1 MKHPTLMVFLAS
13 TLAVFGALAW
23 VTRHALSL
31 ERQQRQAR
39 VDAQIQERVR
49 LALWRMDSK
58 ANALIA
64 RESARPY
71 FEYQPFYPA
80 ERAYTR
86 MLEEVKTGEVLVP
99 SPLLTLRDR
108 YVKLFF
114 QVDALGV
121 VTSPQAPTGNLRDL
135 AEAAYVSPNDV
146 IGAGDRLEEVSAWL
160 QEPREVAQQALMD
173 AGASPPQPSPE
184 AYTGSTQIEGEAA
197 RLASGNASLGNATSR
212 SVDGERGPAG
222 TEGQNKADQPSP
234 PPASKA
240 GQEQSLAEY
249 RARISTTESAKE
261 TAQVENRALTKQ
273 ASRSAPPPQSGG
285 QERQQAEAGNVAP
298 EEAKKPASNP
308 AQVSTPLTE
317 LNATG
322 LAMEPSAKDRA
333 EKEPPKSESE
343 ALQKDKSDAASTPAM
358 PAVSAPPGRPS
369 SPSGGRGTPADT
381 EAEIKRVMTPPEPA
395 STGSPARAADPNN
408 AHSDDL
414 QAKLLEWSKEG
425 RHYDLGTELKYI
437 YGGVPVEESAV
448 EVGSF
453 SARWA
458 AGVRTREVVTPELL
472 FVRDVELGSSLVRQ
486 GFWVNWDVLREDL
499 LEGVRDLLPQATLS
513 PLTDLHADEG
523 DVDVLGRRLAS
534 FPAELEPGPDCAA
547 SLGAGVYGWSALR
560 NTLILAWAG
569 VLIAI
574 AAIAFLLRAATDLA
588 ERRGRFVSAVTHE
601 LRTPL
606 TTFVMYS
613 QMLADGMVP
622 EGEARQHYYGT
633 LKREASR
640 LAGIVENVLE
650 FARLSRSKRARK
662 APTTQNSVRA
672 SDLMERLTL
681 PLKQRV
687 EQAQQT
693 LDVSVDESAREQ
705 AVTTDELT
713 LERILFNLVDNACKY
728 GKGPGGVVRVHVS
741 VDGPSIVFAVSDD
754 GPGIGAEDRPR
765 IFRAFERGGKQADG
779 SIPGLGLG
787 LALSRG
793 LAKDLGG
800 DLVLASAVPATF
812 VLRVPR

>member
-1 MKHPTLMVFLAS
+1 MKHPTLIVFLAS

-39 VDAQIQERVR
+39 VDAQVQERVR

-86 MLEEVKTGEVLVP
+86 MLEEVRTGEVLVP

-114 QVDALGV
+114 QVDSLGV

-135 AEAAYVSPNDV
+135 AEAAYVSPTDV
-146 IGAGDRLEEVSAWL
+146 IGAGDRLEAVSEWL
-160 QEPREVAQQALMD
+160 QTPREVAKQAMSDAIVAPPAATPQSSPRADGMD
-173 AGASPPQPSPE
+173 DHAFQVS
-184 AYTGSTQIEGEAA
+184 TGTLE
-197 RLASGNASLGNATSR
+197 
-212 SVDGERGPAG
+212 GERGPAG
-222 TEGQNKADQPSP
+222 SGGQFKPEQASQ
-234 PPASKA
+234 PPASKVA
-240 GQEQSLAEY
+240 QQQSLAEY
-249 RARISTTESAKE
+249 RARISSTESAKE
-261 TAQVENRALTKQ
+261 TAQVENRAPNKQ
-273 ASRSAPPPQSGG
+273 TSRGGAPPPPSAGTG
-285 QERQQAEAGNVAP
+285 RQQSESGETAVAD
-298 EEAKKPASNP
+298 AKKPASESAKEP
-308 AQVSTPLTE
+308 VIAEPHADSQS
-317 LNATG
+317 AG
-322 LAMEPSAKDRA
+322 LAIAPGTKSPTEQQTPESEHDAPAKDKGDVAAASPVPMVGTPSAR
-333 EKEPPKSESE
+333 PGSPFGSELAPANKAPE
-343 ALQKDKSDAASTPAM
+343 IQRVMDAAPPA
-358 PAVSAPPGRPS
+358 PAATMGNV
-369 SPSGGRGTPADT
+369 ADQD
-381 EAEIKRVMTPPEPA
+381 A
-395 STGSPARAADPNN
+395 STR
-408 AHSDDL
+408 DDI
-414 QAKLLEWSKEG
+414 QAKLRTWTNEG
-425 RHYDLGTELKYI
+425 RLLDLGAGLTHM
-437 YGGVPVEESAV
+437 YGGLPDEERAV

-458 AGVRTREVVTPELL
+458 GGSGVRQTLQPELL
-472 FVRDVELGSSLVRQ
+472 FVRDVELGQSRVMQ
-486 GFWVNWDVLREDL
+486 GFWVDWDVLRTDL
-499 LEGVRDLLPQATLS
+499 LEGVRDLLPQATLTPVTS
-513 PLTDLHADEG
+513 TRADEG

-560 NTLILAWAG
+560 NTLLLAWAG

-662 APTTQNSVRA
+662 APSTGGSVRA
-672 SDLMERLTL
+672 SDLMERLSL

-687 EQAQQT
+687 EQAQQM
-693 LDVSVDESAREQ
+693 LDVTVDESAQEQ
-705 AVTTDELT
+705 IVTTDELT

-765 IFRAFERGGKQADG
+765 IFKAFERGGKQADG

-800 DLVLASAVPATF
+800 DLVLASSVPATF
-812 VLRVPR
+812 VLKVPR

>member
-1 MKHPTLMVFLAS
+1 MKHPTLLVFIAS

-39 VDAQIQERVR
+39 VDAQVQERVR

-86 MLEEVKTGEVLVP
+86 MLEEVRTGEVLVP

-114 QVDALGV
+114 QVDSLGI

-135 AEAAYVSPNDV
+135 AEAAYVSPADV
-146 IGAGDRLEEVSAWL
+146 IGAGDRLEAVSEWL
-160 QEPREVAQQALMD
+160 LMPRTVAKQVMSD
-173 AGASPPQPSPE
+173 ANVAPPVPSPE
-184 AYTGSTQIEGEAA
+184 ADVRAEGVETQSYQLSPGSA
-197 RLASGNASLGNATSR
+197 
-212 SVDGERGPAG
+212 DGERSPAG
-222 TEGQNKADQPSP
+222 SGGQVKVEPASQ
-234 PPASKA
+234 PPANKVA
-240 GQEQSLAEY
+240 QEQSLAEY
-249 RARISTTESAKE
+249 RARISSTESAKE
-261 TAQVENRALTKQ
+261 TAQVENRAPNKQ
-273 ASRSAPPPQSGG
+273 TGRSVAPPPASAGTG
-285 QERQQAEAGNVAP
+285 RQQSESGETEVAD
-298 EEAKKPASNP
+298 AKKPAREVAKEP
-308 AQVSTPLTE
+308 VIGAPQVDPKS
-317 LNATG
+317 AG
-322 LAMEPSAKDRA
+322 LAVAPVTESPAEPKT
-333 EKEPPKSESE
+333 PKSNND
-343 ALQKDKSDAASTPAM
+343 APVKDKGDVAAIPPTPA
-358 PAVSAPPGRPS
+358 AGTTPGRLG
-369 SPSGGRGTPADT
+369 SPSGGDLAPADKAP
-381 EAEIKRVMTPPEPA
+381 EVQRVMSPRMPA
-395 STGSPARAADPNN
+395 PTGTTGNAADQDANTG
-408 AHSDDL
+408 DDL
-414 QAKLLEWSKEG
+414 RTKLRDWTREG
-425 RHYDLGTELKYI
+425 RHFDLGEGLKHM
-437 YGGVPVEESAV
+437 YGGVPAEESAV

-458 AGVRTREVVTPELL
+458 GGSGVREALPPELL
-472 FVRDVELGSSLVRQ
+472 FVREVELGASRVKQ
-486 GFWVNWDVLREDL
+486 GFWVDWEVLRKDL
-499 LEGVRDLLPQATLS
+499 LEGVRDLLPQATLT
-513 PLTDLHADEG
+513 PVTDTLADEG

-569 VLIAI
+569 VLMAI

-662 APTTQNSVRA
+662 APLTGGSVRA
-672 SDLMERLTL
+672 SDLMERLSL

-693 LDVSVDESAREQ
+693 LDVTIDESAQEQ

-741 VDGPSIVFAVSDD
+741 VDGPSIVFTVSDD

-765 IFRAFERGGKQADG
+765 IFKAFERGGKQADG

-800 DLVLASAVPATF
+800 DLALASSVPATF
-812 VLRVPR
+812 VLKVPR

>member
-1 MKHPTLMVFLAS
+1 MTVKHPTLMVFLAS

-39 VDAQIQERVR
+39 IEAQVQERVR
-49 LALWRMDSK
+49 LALWRMESK

-80 ERAYTR
+80 GRAYTR
-86 MLEEVKTGEVLVP
+86 MLEEVRAGEVLVP

-114 QVDALGV
+114 QIDALGI

-135 AEAAYVSPNDV
+135 AEATYLSSTDV
-146 IGAGDRLEEVSAWL
+146 IGAGDRLEVVSRWMTRS
-160 QEPREVAQQALMD
+160 QEIVGPAPMDSSAPVAPSTTVDVMKDGLSAKKQA
-173 AGASPPQPSPE
+173 APPDSTPESGRGPGTPPPS
-184 AYTGSTQIEGEAA
+184 QVKGEA
-197 RLASGNASLGNATSR
+197 NAQLSSRNAA
-212 SVDGERGPAG
+212 E
-222 TEGQNKADQPSP
+222 
-234 PPASKA
+234 
-240 GQEQSLAEY
+240 EQSLAEY
-249 RARISTTESAKE
+249 RARISSTESAKE
-261 TAQVENRALTKQ
+261 TPQVDNRAPTKQ
-273 ASRSAPPPQSGG
+273 ASRSATG
-285 QERQQAEAGNVAP
+285 QTAGVNARQQADPAVVAEAS
-298 EEAKKPASNP
+298 KPQSDQARTN
-308 AQVSTPLTE
+308 
-317 LNATG
+317 
-322 LAMEPSAKDRA
+322 
-333 EKEPPKSESE
+333 EPP
-343 ALQKDKSDAASTPAM
+343 PG
-358 PAVSAPPGRPS
+358 APTGRAQAP
-369 SPSGGRGTPADT
+369 
-381 EAEIKRVMTPPEPA
+381 
-395 STGSPARAADPNN
+395 PARAAAPPATPVSEPDRKDKD
-408 AHSDDL
+408 AASSDFSRSGGSARPESPGRPGGVRQSPSEQKGVVPQSASPPVSTLPAPPALEADAYDANLDTVHEKL
-414 QAKLLEWSKEG
+414 QAMMKDQQPL
-425 RHYDLGTELKYI
+425 DLGVGLNRFYS
-437 YGGVPVEESAV
+437 GVPNDESAV
-448 EVGSF
+448 EIGSF
-453 SARWA
+453 TAQWAGGHGAR
-458 AGVRTREVVTPELL
+458 GTTQPELL
-472 FVRDVELGSSLVRQ
+472 FVREIELGESKVRQ
-486 GFWVNWDVLREDL
+486 GFWVDWEVLRKDL
-499 LEGVRDLLPQATLS
+499 LDGVRDLLPEATLTPVTS
-513 PLTDLHADEG
+513 MHTDTG
-523 DVDVLGRRLAS
+523 NVDVLGRRLAS

-547 SLGAGVYGWSALR
+547 SLGAGLYGWSPLR

-622 EGEARQHYYGT
+622 EGDAKQHYYGT

-650 FARLSRSKRARK
+650 FARVSRSKRARK
-662 APTTQNSVRA
+662 APSNGSSVPA
-672 SDLMERLTL
+672 SALMERLSL
-681 PLKQRV
+681 PLKQRT
-687 EQAQQT
+687 EQAQQL
-693 LDVSVDESAREQ
+693 LDVSIDEAAKGQ
-705 AVTTDELT
+705 LVTTDELT
-713 LERILFNLVDNACKY
+713 IERILFNLVDNACKY

-741 VDGPSIVFAVSDD
+741 VDGPSIVFTVSDD
-754 GPGIGAEDRPR
+754 GPGIGADDRPR
-765 IFRAFERGGKQADG
+765 IFKAFERGGKQADG

-800 DLVLASAVPATF
+800 DLTLVSAVPATF

>member
-1 MKHPTLMVFLAS
+1 VNVKHPTLLVFLAS

-39 VDAQIQERVR
+39 VDAQVQERVR

-86 MLEEVKTGEVLVP
+86 MLEEVRTGEVLVP

-114 QVDALGV
+114 QVDSLGV

-135 AEAAYVSPNDV
+135 AEAAYVSPTDV
-146 IGAGDRLEEVSAWL
+146 IGAGDRLEAVSEWL
-160 QEPREVAQQALMD
+160 QSPGEIAKQAMSD
-173 AGASPPQPSPE
+173 ANAAPPAPSPE
-184 AYTGSTQIEGEAA
+184 ADVRAEGVDTQSYQLSPG
-197 RLASGNASLGNATSR
+197 
-212 SVDGERGPAG
+212 SVDGERSPAG
-222 TEGQNKADQPSP
+222 SVGQVKVDPASQ
-234 PPASKA
+234 PPASKVA
-240 GQEQSLAEY
+240 QQQSLAEY
-249 RARISTTESAKE
+249 RARISSTESAKE
-261 TAQVENRALTKQ
+261 TAQVENRAPNKQ
-273 ASRSAPPPQSGG
+273 TSRGGAPPPPSAGTG
-285 QERQQAEAGNVAP
+285 RQQSESGETAVAD
-298 EEAKKPASNP
+298 AKKPAS
-308 AQVSTPLTE
+308 E
-317 LNATG
+317 
-322 LAMEPSAKDRA
+322 SAKEPVIAEPHADSQSAGRA
-333 EKEPPKSESE
+333 IAPGTKSPTEQRTPESE
-343 ALQKDKSDAASTPAM
+343 HDTPANKVPEIQRVMDAAPPA
-358 PAVSAPPGRPS
+358 PAATMGNV
-369 SPSGGRGTPADT
+369 ADQD
-381 EAEIKRVMTPPEPA
+381 A
-395 STGSPARAADPNN
+395 STR
-408 AHSDDL
+408 DDI
-414 QAKLLEWSKEG
+414 QAKLRTWTNEG
-425 RHYDLGTELKYI
+425 RLLDLGAGLTHM
-437 YGGVPVEESAV
+437 YGGLPDEERAV

-458 AGVRTREVVTPELL
+458 GGSGVRQTLQPELL
-472 FVRDVELGSSLVRQ
+472 FVRDVELGQSRVKQ
-486 GFWVNWDVLREDL
+486 GFWVDWDVLRTDL
-499 LEGVRDLLPQATLS
+499 LEGVRDLLPQATLTPVTS
-513 PLTDLHADEG
+513 TRADEG

-560 NTLILAWAG
+560 NTLLLAWAG

-662 APTTQNSVRA
+662 APSTGGSVRA
-672 SDLMERLTL
+672 SDLMERLSL

-687 EQAQQT
+687 EQAQQM
-693 LDVSVDESAREQ
+693 LDVTVDESAQEQ
-705 AVTTDELT
+705 IVTTDELT

-765 IFRAFERGGKQADG
+765 IFKAFERGGKQADG

-800 DLVLASAVPATF
+800 DLVLASSVPATF
-812 VLRVPR
+812 VLKVPR